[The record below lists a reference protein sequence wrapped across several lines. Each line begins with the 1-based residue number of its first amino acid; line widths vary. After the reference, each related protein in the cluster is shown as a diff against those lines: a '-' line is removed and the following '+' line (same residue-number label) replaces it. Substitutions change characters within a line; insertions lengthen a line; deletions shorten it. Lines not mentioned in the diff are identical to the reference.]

1 VLIETAEK
9 VGNVRRVAVTLTAPE
24 RAWGA
29 LTAALA
35 TWSLLAVGLAQVGL
49 FRGWALLVAGLF
61 ACGIGWLALRSLKV
75 LRCLTPR
82 REVLFLA
89 VILVASLL
97 LFSWPSE
104 HFPLMGDAAI
114 YPNTAAMLIR
124 TGGLTYHYDP
134 LDELTMEQKQLLYV
148 PSDRQLPNIQIQSY
162 KGLLYGAYYV
172 MDPEQNTIVSSRPPL
187 AITWMGLFG
196 MLSGAQG
203 MLYVT
208 PLFGVASLVTV
219 YFLGKRV
226 FDAGTGAL
234 AALWLLLSFPQL
246 YFARTPYAEV
256 VGQFFVLTALYAL
269 VAYWQ
274 TRRLTYL
281 VAGIGAFTAAFAA
294 RIDILFALF
303 ILFFFFALLA
313 VRRDWKGL
321 AASAASL
328 VAAIGFALWTVNR
341 PYVGATRE
349 LMLAWQFRFL
359 HRLDPGL
366 VLGLSI
372 GSLLGLVLLV
382 LLVRR
387 VGIIRLWQFARWGF
401 SLAAVLGVVYALHIR
416 PLMPEYALVNGELFP
431 THDEELMAVT
441 AQYLSPLFFWL
452 ASLGVVLVL
461 WQNRIR
467 LEQLLLTVFVA
478 SLGAVFFWQYT
489 TARVY
494 PVALRRL
501 VSEVLPGFALFGA
514 FALRRLGQ
522 RPRWRWAAMGVAGLM
537 MVLLMS
543 VSGRYWFHQGAV
555 GAWDS
560 LDLLAD
566 HIPPEA
572 VVLFEPQQDG
582 SIVGWFAAPLWSFYQ
597 RHALLLNSE
606 ETDAATLQ
614 DAICFWQSQGREI
627 YVVSQNDPSG
637 WWPGEFQGRREGE
650 VVWDSSIIGQSLRF
664 PPYIWRFAFTF
675 SIWGWEGTSCS
686 S

>member
-1 VLIETAEK
+1 MAEDTQP
-9 VGNVRRVAVTLTAPE
+9 APITLTASE
-24 RAWGA
+24 VAWGA
-29 LTAALA
+29 LATAL
-35 TWSLLAVGLAQVGL
+35 TIWSLLAVGLAQANL
-49 FRGWALLVAGLF
+49 FRGWALLVAGLL
-61 ACGIGWLALRSLKV
+61 ACGIGWLALRTLKAPG
-75 LRCLTPR
+75 CLTPR
-82 REVLFLA
+82 REVLLLA
-89 VILVASLL
+89 VILAAGLL
-97 LFSWPSE
+97 LFSWPAE
-104 HFPLMGDAAI
+104 HFPQMGDSSI

-134 LDELTMEQKQLLYV
+134 LDGLTMQQKQLFYV
-148 PSDRQLPNIQIQSY
+148 PSDRQLPYIQIQSY

-172 MDPEQNTIVSSRPPL
+172 MDPSQNTIVSSRPPL
-187 AITWMGLFG
+187 AIAWIGLFG
-196 MLSGAQG
+196 MLSGARG

-208 PLFGVASLVTV
+208 PLFGAASLVTV

-246 YFARTPYAEV
+246 YFSRTPYAEV

-281 VAGIGAFTAAFAA
+281 IAGIAAFTAAFAA
-294 RIDILFALF
+294 RIDVLFALF
-303 ILFFFFALLA
+303 TLFFFFALLA

-321 AASAASL
+321 VASTIGLAAA
-328 VAAIGFALWTVNR
+328 VGFTLWTVNR
-341 PYVGATRE
+341 PYVGATTE

-359 HRLDPGL
+359 RQLDPGL

-372 GSLLGLVLLV
+372 GGLLSLILLV

-387 VGIIRLWQFARWGF
+387 VPMIRLWQFVRWGL
-401 SLAAVLGVVYALHIR
+401 SLAAVLGVGYTLHIR
-416 PLMPEYALVNGELFP
+416 PLMPEYVLVNEELFP
-431 THDEELMAVT
+431 THNEELMAVT

-452 ASLGVVLVL
+452 ASLGMVLML

-467 LEQLLLTVFVA
+467 LEQLLLTAFVA

-489 TARVY
+489 TVRVY

-501 VSEVLPGFALFGA
+501 VSGVVPGLALFGA
-514 FALRRLGQ
+514 FTLRRLGQ
-522 RPRWRWAAMGVAGLM
+522 RAKWRWVAMGVAGLM
-537 MVLLMS
+537 MVWLMS

-566 HIPPEA
+566 HIPPKA
-572 VVLFEPQQDG
+572 VVLFEPRQDG

-597 RHALLLNSE
+597 RHALLLNSGE
-606 ETDAATLQ
+606 VDVAALQ
-614 DAICFWQSQGREI
+614 DAICFWQSQGREV
-627 YVVSQNDPSG
+627 YVVSQKDPSG
-637 WWPGEFQGRREGE
+637 WWPGEFQGCREGE
-650 VVWDSSIIGQSLRF
+650 VVWDSSIIGQSRLF
-664 PPYIWRFAFTF
+664 PPYVWRFTFTF
-675 SIWGWEGTSCS
+675 SIWRWGEISCS